1 MKYTRAMTDS
11 PTLAQKLAG
20 DLDRPFGHVARV
32 GYAAVAYVAEVMP
45 AAFYR
50 MAPAGVSLALLT
62 IQREGGADGNVAE
75 LDRIF
80 DDVVASGRSLARAGV
95 DVVVLGGRPVILRRG
110 LAGAEA
116 LMAELSREFGVPV
129 LSDATAQARAYRA
142 LGSRRIATAHPFLNE
157 ENARHEQ
164 QIRDLGFEPAGAMG
178 YGSTRIALS
187 SLAPR
192 TALDLARRLLAAHP
206 EADTLLFP
214 CPHWHVVDVIQAI
227 EDEFGVDVVSNFQA
241 MLWDAL
247 ATLGIREP
255 IDGFGRLLRE
265 FPETPA

>member
-1 MKYTRAMTDS
+1 MPNETNIAD
-11 PTLAQKLAG
+11 KLG
-20 DLDRPFGHVARV
+20 GGLDQPFGHVARV

-50 MAPAGVSLALLT
+50 MAPSGVSLALLT
-62 IQREGGADGNVAE
+62 IQREGGSDGNVAE
-75 LDRIF
+75 LDQIF
-80 DDVVASGRSLARAGV
+80 DEVIAAGRSLAKAGV

-110 LAGAEA
+110 MAGAEA
-116 LMAELSREFGVPV
+116 LMKELSAEFGVPV

-142 LGSRRIATAHPFLNE
+142 LGSKRIATAHPFLNE
-157 ENARHEQ
+157 ENARHEG
-164 QIRDLGFEPAGAMG
+164 QIRDMGFEPAGALG

-192 TALDLARRLLAAHP
+192 TALDLARRLLKEHP

-214 CPHWHVVDVIQAI
+214 CPHWYVVDAIQPI

-247 ATLGIREP
+247 STLGLRQP
-255 IDGFGRLLRE
+255 ITGFGRLLRE
-265 FPETPA
+265 FPAPV